1 MLKATARKGKG
12 GTAEQHEADLRA
24 FFAGL
29 APAISVASEAKRVLD
44 RVAATQFSVFHY
56 FKENENLISGIF
68 ADLLRPSGSH
78 GQGTTFLRLFFEELN
93 RGDKPFKAGNYNTLE
108 PCSVYTEYSTA
119 AGRRID
125 IVLKLGDRWIG
136 IENKPWAGEQE
147 DQLQD
152 YLDFLQQK
160 DEQAC
165 VLYLSGDG
173 GDASTIHD
181 KDRVHYLKIPYGHTK
196 NGPSVAHWIAECHR
210 RCHAENVRWFL
221 KDMLMYIA
229 RMFYAEDPEGT
240 L

>member
-1 MLKATARKGKG
+1 M
-12 GTAEQHEADLRA
+12 
-24 FFAGL
+24 
-29 APAISVASEAKRVLD
+29 
-44 RVAATQFSVFHY
+44 
-56 FKENENLISGIF
+56 
-68 ADLLRPSGSH
+68 
-78 GQGTTFLRLFFEELN
+78 
-93 RGDKPFKAGNYNTLE
+93 
-108 PCSVYTEYSTA
+108 
-119 AGRRID
+119 
-125 IVLKLGDRWIG
+125 LKLGDRWIG

-173 GDASTIHD
+173 GDASTILD
-181 KDRVHYLKIPYGHTK
+181 EDRVHYLKIPYGHTK